1 MVAHEEKQVHLSNG
15 TNNNTNGYRKKTHPN
30 RQKQLSRI
38 PSTGVDV
45 VRDTIRYCGISTPV
59 EIRQSIGIRGLV
71 PAARIS
77 LKVDVER
84 CMNQMRSKETD
95 LEKYIYLHGIQDVS
109 ERLFYAMLTTHTAE
123 VMPIVYT
130 PT

>member
-1 MVAHEEKQVHLSNG
+1 M
-15 TNNNTNGYRKKTHPN
+15 
-30 RQKQLSRI
+30 SRI
-38 PSTGVDV
+38 PSTGVDF

-59 EIRQSIGIRGLV
+59 QDRQAIGIRGLV
-71 PAARIS
+71 PAAHVP
-77 LKVDVER
+77 LELDVER
-84 CMNQMRSKETD
+84 CMEQMRSKETD

-109 ERLFYAMLTTHTAE
+109 ERLFYAILTQHTAE